1 MSSNSN
7 LGYGGINPYNMNSL
21 VNGTSSN
28 NPATFSS
35 NEVTGLPGLAGA
47 KSNVDCCS
55 RKCTQYFS

>member
-1 MSSNSN
+1 MSYNSN

-35 NEVTGLPGLAGA
+35 NEVTGLPGLAGV
-47 KSNVDCCS
+47 K
-55 RKCTQYFS
+55 QYLK